1 VTVTGA
7 VKMPLKK
14 EEKPQKQTVATPLP
28 KVKNYRNGGIV
39 RGFSPI
45 ARPQKFLGIF

>member
-1 VTVTGA
+1 
-7 VKMPLKK
+7 MPLKK

-28 KVKNYRNGGIV
+28 KVDKVKNYRNGGIV